1 MKYCEIDTKYD
12 KGVVKITYRTD
23 EVPESAVSVSL
34 TVHIPE
40 LGETQSADAKVDSA
54 KSMVSL
60 DILYN
65 LDKCPECWD
74 EFSLKLYEMD
84 LKLTFLSGDEIIDE
98 KTFTK
103 IIGFCEVGTLGTQF
117 IINRHTTFI
126 RAIEICP
133 DTVTLFDEN
142 DWKGYLTELKERG
155 LNCVSVH
162 TSLFDEALLF
172 AADKCGIYVKAHV
185 KNECGCEM
193 EEAPDV
199 NAIIARFGYHPS
211 LIMLRTESEDM
222 TKGETHAWAEFAV
235 RDRQDYSDA
244 PDTKSNH
251 IEDIR
256 NQDRP
261 TLVTNVGELRNKVDY
276 MTPGFSYLAQ
286 ICTREAMEEA
296 IRTPKFGG
304 FCLHSDAAVMS
315 LPKRR
320 MCEFSGCVVPLL
332 LMKKYV
338 WSSDETFTADMMV
351 ANYGKEKFFER
362 VSVSAYDEHGQHYA
376 VTSNKIRMNSG
387 NVLNVGKLTIPLN
400 QFSPGQRLELTIS
413 IGNTLYRNHYAIW
426 MFDDNISVKVPP
438 HVHVTRKLDA
448 RTTELIENGKKVV
461 YIPHLNRIKGEPGW
475 FSPLASEISSNRE
488 VVVSGGISC
497 DYNHPALEGFPTEE
511 MADFQWWNLLHNCT
525 PVKLSGNLQSA
536 AIVSMPPETKGDQS
550 KAIIFEAHIGQGRIL
565 VCTIDLLIQLDRPE
579 ARQLYA
585 SLLSYAASDRFN
597 PAFDM
602 ELSELKEITCYLH

>member
-1 MKYCEIDTKYD
+1 MEYCGINTKYD
-12 KGVVKITYRTD
+12 KRVVQIVYRID
-23 EVPESAVSVSL
+23 EVDPTADSVVL
-34 TVHIPE
+34 TAYIPE
-40 LGETQSADAKVDSA
+40 LGEIQQTGTKYYSDTEQ
-54 KSMVSL
+54 VSL
-60 DILYN
+60 EILYR

-74 EFSLKLYEMD
+74 EFSPKLYD
-84 LKLTFLSGDEIIDE
+84 AKLGVTFLHGDE
-98 KTFTK
+98 KTSEILIDK
-103 IIGFCEVGTLGTQF
+103 KIGFCDAGTLGTQF
-117 IINRHTTFI
+117 VINGRATFI

-142 DWKGYLTELKERG
+142 DWKGYLNELKERG

-162 TSLFDEALLF
+162 TSLLDETLLI
-172 AADKCGIYVKAHV
+172 AADECGIYVKAHV
-185 KNECGCEM
+185 KSECGCEM
-193 EEAPDV
+193 EEVPDV
-199 NAIIARFGYHPS
+199 NEILARYGHHPS
-211 LIMLRTESEDM
+211 LILLRTESDQDGM

-235 RDRQDYSDA
+235 RDREDYSDA

-296 IRTPKFGG
+296 LRTPKFGG
-304 FCLHSDAAVMS
+304 FCLQQSAAVMS
-315 LPKRR
+315 LSKRR
-320 MCEFSGCVVPLL
+320 MREFSGSVVPLL

-338 WSSDETFTADMMV
+338 WSSDEIFTADMMV
-351 ANYGKEKFFER
+351 ANYGQEKLFER
-362 VSVSAYDEHGQHYA
+362 ISVSAYDEHGQHYA

-387 NVLNVGKLTIPLN
+387 NVFNVGKLSIPLN

-413 IGNTLYRNHYAIW
+413 IDNKQYRNHYTIW
-426 MFDDNISVKVPP
+426 MFDDNISVNVPE
-438 HVHVTRKLDA
+438 HVHVTRKLDD
-448 RTTELIENGKKVV
+448 RTKELLENGKKVV
-461 YIPHLNRIKGEPGW
+461 YIPRLNRLKGAPGW
-475 FSPLASEISSNRE
+475 FSPLASEIASNRE
-488 VVVSGGISC
+488 MVASGGISC
-497 DYNHPALEGFPTEE
+497 DANHAALKGFPTDE

-525 PVKLSGNLQSA
+525 PVRLPGNLQSA
-536 AIVSMPPETKGDQS
+536 SIVSMPPENQDASS

-585 SLLSYAASDRFN
+585 SLLSYVSSDKFN
-597 PAFDM
+597 PAFEM
-602 ELSELKEITCYLH
+602 ELSELEEIIC

>member
-1 MKYCEIDTKYD
+1 MEYFEINTKYD
-12 KGVVKITYRTD
+12 KRVVRVIYRTD
-23 EVPESAVSVSL
+23 EVPVGADAARLS
-34 TVHIPE
+34 VHISE
-40 LGETQSADAKVDSA
+40 LGGMREANAKIDSNQSLVN
-54 KSMVSL
+54 MEV
-60 DILYN
+60 LYD

-74 EFSLKLYEMD
+74 EFSPKLYD
-84 LKLTFLSGDEIIDE
+84 VKLCVTYFNMDE
-98 KTFTK
+98 KTSECYIDK
-103 IIGFCEVGTLGTQF
+103 KIGFCDVGTLGTQF
-117 IINRHTTFI
+117 IINGCTTFI
-126 RAIEICP
+126 RAIEVCP

-162 TSLFDEALLF
+162 TSLLDEALLF
-172 AADKCGIYVKAHV
+172 AADACGIYVKAHV
-185 KNECGCEM
+185 KSECGCEM

-199 NAIIARFGYHPS
+199 NEILSRLGHHPS
-211 LIMLRTESEDM
+211 LILLRTESEQGNE

-261 TLVTNVGELRNKVDY
+261 TLVTNVGELRNRVDY
-276 MTPGFSYLAQ
+276 MTPGFAYLAQ

-304 FCLHSDAAVMS
+304 FCLHSDAAVMT

-320 MCEFSGCVVPLL
+320 MSEFSGCVVPLL
-332 LMKKYV
+332 MMKKYV

-351 ANYGKEKFFER
+351 ANYGKEKLFER
-362 VSVSAYDEHGQHYA
+362 ITVSAYDEHGQHYA

-400 QFSPGQRLELTIS
+400 QFSSGQRLEMTIS

-426 MFDDNISVKVPP
+426 MFDDNISVKVPA
-438 HVHVTRKLDA
+438 HVHVTRKLDD
-448 RTTELIENGKKVV
+448 RTRELLENGKKVV

-475 FSPLASEISSNRE
+475 FSPLVSEIASNRE
-488 VVVSGGISC
+488 VVASGGIVC
-497 DYNHPALEGFPTEE
+497 DYNHPALDGFPTEE

-536 AIVSMPPETKGDQS
+536 AIVSMPPENSDS
-550 KAIIFEAHIGQGRIL
+550 SSRAIIFEAHIGQGRIL

-585 SLLSYAASDRFN
+585 SLLAYAASDRFN
-597 PAFDM
+597 PAFEM
-602 ELSELKEITCYLH
+602 EVSELESITC